1 MNDLVAWCRRTCRSV
16 KAMPQVDFVDS
27 GSPWIISRSIVV
39 DAPADRI
46 FDVLADPRRHPDFDG
61 SGSVRGAVS
70 GPQRLSLGAKFGMDM
85 RLGVPYRVSS
95 RVKEFDEGR
104 RIAWA
109 HIGGHRWR
117 YELEPLSESTTRVT
131 ETFDATTARSA
142 RALKLMDAY
151 NRNTRAIEETLPRLA
166 ALVESEGQ

>member
-1 MNDLVAWCRRTCRSV
+1 
-16 KAMPQVDFVDS
+16 MPQVDLVDT
-27 GSPWIISRSIVV
+27 GSPWIVSRSLVIA
-39 DAPADRI
+39 APADRI
-46 FDVLADPRRHPDFDG
+46 FGILADPRRHPEFDG
-61 SGSVRGAVS
+61 SGSVRGVVS

-95 RVKEFDEGR
+95 RVKEFEEGR

-117 YELEPLSESTTRVT
+117 YELEPVGDSTTRVT

-151 NRNTRAIEETLPRLA
+151 NRNARAIEETLPRLA
-166 ALVESEGQ
+166 ALAEGQGT

>member
-1 MNDLVAWCRRTCRSV
+1 MS
-16 KAMPQVDFVDS
+16 QVEVVS
-27 GSPWIISRSIVV
+27 TGSPWIVSRSIVV
-39 DAPADRI
+39 HAPAERI
-46 FDVLADPRRHPDFDG
+46 FEILADPRRHSDFDG

-70 GPQRLSLGAKFGMDM
+70 GPERLSLGAKFGMDM

-95 RVKEFDEGR
+95 QVKEFEEGR
-104 RIAWA
+104 QIAWA

-117 YELEPLSESTTRVT
+117 YELEPLADGSTRVT

-166 ALVESEGQ
+166 ALAQSEGQ

>member
-1 MNDLVAWCRRTCRSV
+1 MS
-16 KAMPQVDFVDS
+16 QVESQVTVVDT

-39 DAPADRI
+39 QAPAEQVFEI
-46 FDVLADPRRHPDFDG
+46 LANPRRHPDFDG
-61 SGSVRGAVS
+61 SGSVRGAIA
-70 GPQRLSLGAKFGMDM
+70 GPERLSMGAKFGMDM
-85 RLGVPYRVSS
+85 RLVVPYRISS
-95 RVKEFDEGR
+95 QVKEFDEGR

-117 YELEPLSESTTRVT
+117 YELEPLADGSTRVT

-151 NRNTRAIEETLPRLA
+151 NRNARAIEETLPRLA
-166 ALVESEGQ
+166 ALAESEAA

>member
-1 MNDLVAWCRRTCRSV
+1 MSQVAV
-16 KAMPQVDFVDS
+16 VDT
-27 GSPWIISRSIVV
+27 GSPWIISRSIVI
-39 DAPADRI
+39 DAPAEAI
-46 FDVLADPRRHPDFDG
+46 FEILADPRRHPDFDG
-61 SGSVRGAVS
+61 SGSVRSAIS

-85 RLGVPYRVSS
+85 RLVVPYRISN
-95 RVKEFDEGR
+95 RVKEFEEGR

-117 YELEPLSESTTRVT
+117 YELTPQADGSTLVT

-151 NRNTRAIEETLPRLA
+151 GRNARAIEETLPRLKSLA
-166 ALVESEGQ
+166 EGQGS

>member
-1 MNDLVAWCRRTCRSV
+1 MAKVEI
-16 KAMPQVDFVDS
+16 VDT
-27 GSPWIISRSIVV
+27 GTPWVVSRSIVV
-39 DAPADRI
+39 QAPAERV
-46 FDVLADPRRHPDFDG
+46 FDLLADPRRHPDFDG
-61 SGSVRGAVS
+61 SGSVRGAAA

-95 RVKEFDEGR
+95 QVKEFEEGR

-109 HIGGHRWR
+109 HLGGHRWR
-117 YELEPLSESTTRVT
+117 YELEPLDGTTTRVT

-151 NRNTRAIEETLPRLA
+151 NRNARAIEETLPRLK
-166 ALVESEGQ
+166 ALAEGAR

>member
-1 MNDLVAWCRRTCRSV
+1 MSQV
-16 KAMPQVDFVDS
+16 KVVDT
-27 GSPWIISRSIVV
+27 GSPWIVSRSIVV
-39 DAPADRI
+39 YAPAERI
-46 FDVLADPRRHPDFDG
+46 FGILADPRRHSDFDG

-70 GPQRLSLGAKFGMDM
+70 GPERLSLGAKFGMDM

-95 RVKEFDEGR
+95 QVKEFEEGR
-104 RIAWA
+104 QIAWA

-117 YELEPLSESTTRVT
+117 YELEPLADGSTRVT

-166 ALVESEGQ
+166 TLAESEGQ

>member
-1 MNDLVAWCRRTCRSV
+1 MS
-16 KAMPQVDFVDS
+16 QVEFVPT
-27 GSPWIISRSIVV
+27 GSPWIVSRSIVV
-39 DAPADRI
+39 QAPADRI
-46 FDVLADPRRHPDFDG
+46 FDLLADPRRHPDFDG

-70 GPQRLSLGAKFGMDM
+70 GPERLSLGAKFGMDM

-95 RVKEFDEGR
+95 QVKEFEEGR
-104 RIAWA
+104 QIAWA

-117 YELEPLSESTTRVT
+117 YELEPLADGSTRVT

-166 ALVESEGQ
+166 ALAQSEGQ

>member
-1 MNDLVAWCRRTCRSV
+1 MSQVESV
-16 KAMPQVDFVDS
+16 PT
-27 GSPWIISRSIVV
+27 GSPWIVSRSIVV
-39 DAPADRI
+39 QAPADRI
-46 FDVLADPRRHPDFDG
+46 FDLLADPRRHPDFDG

-70 GPQRLSLGAKFGMDM
+70 GPERLSLGAKFGMDM

-95 RVKEFDEGR
+95 QVKEFEEGR
-104 RIAWA
+104 QIAWA

-117 YELEPLSESTTRVT
+117 YELEPLDDGSTRVT

-166 ALVESEGQ
+166 ALAQSEGQ

>member
-1 MNDLVAWCRRTCRSV
+1 MS
-16 KAMPQVDFVDS
+16 QVESQVTVVDT

-39 DAPADRI
+39 QAPVEQVFEI
-46 FDVLADPRRHPDFDG
+46 LANPRRHPDFDG
-61 SGSVRGAVS
+61 SGSVRGAIA
-70 GPQRLSLGAKFGMDM
+70 GPERLSLGAKFGMDM
-85 RLGVPYRVSS
+85 RLFVPYRISS
-95 RVKEFDEGR
+95 QVKEFDEGR

-109 HIGGHRWR
+109 HVGGHRWR
-117 YELEPLSESTTRVT
+117 YELEPLPDGSTRVT

-166 ALVESEGQ
+166 ALAERETA

>member
-1 MNDLVAWCRRTCRSV
+1 
-16 KAMPQVDFVDS
+16 MPHVEVVPT
-27 GSPWIISRSIVV
+27 GSPWIISRSILVE
-39 DAPADRI
+39 APADRI
-46 FDVLADPRRHPDFDG
+46 FDLLADPRRHPDFDG

-70 GPQRLSLGAKFGMDM
+70 GPERLSLGAKFSMDM

-95 RVKEFDEGR
+95 LVKEFEEGR

-117 YELEPLSESTTRVT
+117 YELEPLADGSTRVT

-166 ALVESEGQ
+166 ALAQSEGQ

>member
-1 MNDLVAWCRRTCRSV
+1 MSEVEV
-16 KAMPQVDFVDS
+16 VDT
-27 GSPWIISRSIVV
+27 GSPWVISRSIVIEATAEQV
-39 DAPADRI
+39 FALL
-46 FDVLADPRRHPDFDG
+46 VDPRRHPDFDG

-70 GPQRLSLGAKFGMDM
+70 GPERLSMGAKFGMAM

-95 RVKEFDEGR
+95 QVKEFDEGR

-109 HIGGHRWR
+109 HMGGHRWR
-117 YELEPLSESTTRVT
+117 YELEPLPDGSTRVT

-151 NRNTRAIEETLPRLA
+151 NRNARAIEETLPRLA
-166 ALVESEGQ
+166 DLVEGETA

>member
-1 MNDLVAWCRRTCRSV
+1 MNDLCERLTMDCRSV
-16 KAMPQVDFVDS
+16 VAMPEVEIVDT

-39 DAPADRI
+39 QAPADRV
-46 FDVLADPRRHPDFDG
+46 FDLLADPRRHPDFDG
-61 SGSVRGAVS
+61 SGSVRGAIS
-70 GPQRLSLGAKFGMDM
+70 GPERLSLGAKFGMDM
-85 RLGVPYRVSS
+85 RLLVPYRVSS
-95 RVKEFDEGR
+95 QVKEFEEGR

-117 YELEPLSESTTRVT
+117 YELQPMPDGSTLVT

-151 NRNTRAIEETLPRLA
+151 NRNARAIEETLPRLA
-166 ALVESEGQ
+166 ALAESEAQ

>member
-1 MNDLVAWCRRTCRSV
+1 
-16 KAMPQVDFVDS
+16 MPHVEVVPT
-27 GSPWIISRSIVV
+27 GSPWIISRSILVE
-39 DAPADRI
+39 APAERI
-46 FDVLADPRRHPDFDG
+46 FDLLADPRRHPDFDG

-70 GPQRLSLGAKFGMDM
+70 GPERLSLGAKFGMDM

-95 RVKEFDEGR
+95 QVKEFEEGR

-117 YELEPLSESTTRVT
+117 YELEPLADGSTRVT

-166 ALVESEGQ
+166 TLAESEGQ

>member
-1 MNDLVAWCRRTCRSV
+1 MSQLGSQGES
-16 KAMPQVDFVDS
+16 QVEVVDT

-39 DAPADRI
+39 KAPAEQVFEI
-46 FDVLADPRRHPDFDG
+46 LANPRRHPDFDG
-61 SGSVRGAVS
+61 SGSVRGAVT
-70 GPQRLSLGAKFGMDM
+70 GPERLSLGAKFGMDM
-85 RLGVPYRVSS
+85 RLFVPYRISS
-95 RVKEFDEGR
+95 QVKEFDEGR

-117 YELEPLSESTTRVT
+117 YELEPLPDGSTRVT

-151 NRNTRAIEETLPRLA
+151 NRNARAIEETLPRLA
-166 ALVESEGQ
+166 ALVEGETP

>member
-1 MNDLVAWCRRTCRSV
+1 MS
-16 KAMPQVDFVDS
+16 QVEVVDT
-27 GSPWIISRSIVV
+27 GSPWIVSRSIVV
-39 DAPADRI
+39 QAPADRI
-46 FDVLADPRRHPDFDG
+46 FDLLADPRRHPDFDG

-70 GPQRLSLGAKFGMDM
+70 GPERLSLGAKFGMDM

-95 RVKEFDEGR
+95 QVKEFEEGR
-104 RIAWA
+104 QIAWA

-117 YELEPLSESTTRVT
+117 YELEPLADGSTRVT

-151 NRNTRAIEETLPRLA
+151 NRNARAIEETLPRLA
-166 ALVESEGQ
+166 ALAQSEGQ